1 MDKKTRRSTR
11 PDVPPEPAQ
20 AGAANTA
27 DTADAAGAT
36 ADALAAA
43 TARIAEL
50 EAKLAETETRATDS
64 LAGWQ
69 RAQADLD
76 NYRRR
81 TERDRDD
88 LARFAAQNVIMKLLP
103 IVDNLD
109 LAVKSADAAAE
120 ANSAVAPVRDGI
132 ALIHKQF
139 YEVLAKEGVQP
150 IEAAG
155 QPFDPEFHEAV
166 MRIDTDEHPDGTVVA
181 DLRRGWTMH
190 GKVIRA
196 TMCQVSRQP

>member
-1 MDKKTRRSTR
+1 MDKKIRRSTR
-11 PDVPPEPAQ
+11 SDVPPEQPQ
-20 AGAANTA
+20 TGAA
-27 DTADAAGAT
+27 ADAAN

-50 EAKLAETETRATDS
+50 EAKLAETETRATDN

-109 LAVKSADAAAE
+109 LALKSADTAAE
-120 ANSAVAPVRDGI
+120 ANPAVVPVRDGV

-150 IEAAG
+150 IEATG

-181 DLRRGWTMH
+181 DLRRGWMMH

>member
-11 PDVPPEPAQ
+11 SDVPPEPAQ
-20 AGAANTA
+20 AGATA
-27 DTADAAGAT
+27 DTANTGAT
-36 ADALAAA
+36 ADALASA

-50 EAKLAETETRATDS
+50 EAKLAETETRATDN

-88 LARFAAQNVIMKLLP
+88 LARFAGQNVIMKLLP

-109 LAVKSADAAAE
+109 LALKSADTAAE
-120 ANSAVAPVRDGI
+120 ANSAVVPVRDGI